1 MGVLGES
8 GSGKSTL
15 ALSLIAMLP
24 SSASIRAGALRFLDT
39 DILAVSEK
47 HLRQIRGAQIAI
59 IFQQPGMALNPFLT
73 VQRQVV
79 EVIRA
84 HRKRKWRESRME
96 ATRALQQV
104 FGSTANRLSR
114 AYPHEL
120 SGGERQRVSIAQAL
134 ACRPKLIIADEP
146 TAALDSVVQAGILD
160 IFRQLRG
167 ACAMLFMT
175 HDARILAGLA
185 DRIVILRRG
194 RVMQEGDLFEMYRNP
209 PDVYT
214 AGLLG
219 GAFRAART

>member
-1 MGVLGES
+1 
-8 GSGKSTL
+8 
-15 ALSLIAMLP
+15 
-24 SSASIRAGALRFLDT
+24 
-39 DILAVSEK
+39 
-47 HLRQIRGAQIAI
+47 
-59 IFQQPGMALNPFLT
+59 
-73 VQRQVV
+73 
-79 EVIRA
+79 
-84 HRKRKWRESRME
+84 ME